1 MAHTPG
7 PWTIAPYHSLGAEQ
21 DIIAPNGQRVCSVAG
36 SKSFDEDTNEWI
48 EPDAHLIAAAPDL
61 LAALKAALPYLEH
74 SVKFYRYQQAGHEF
88 WPNRE
93 EAEGNIRD
101 GEAALAKAKELS
113 EK

>member
-7 PWTIAPYHSLGAEQ
+7 PWAVARKRGPLHGIGATDPLAIKDSTGEYVATLG
-21 DIIAPNGQRVCSVAG
+21 GGSVHFA
-36 SKSFDEDTNEWI
+36 NA
-48 EPDAHLIAAAPDL
+48 DANARLIAAAPDL

-93 EAEGNIRD
+93 EAEGNIT
-101 GEAALAKAKELS
+101 EARAAIAKAEGK
-113 EK
+113 